1 MISYT
6 IYKTTRELPY
16 AWDTLVK
23 HDILLQSRYLKGL
36 EGAVPNNIQL
46 VYVGIFKDAQLV
58 GIALIQ
64 HVQLYLNDMFR
75 KTDGSRIQSFLKN
88 RISKVLKGDILVVGN
103 LTHTG
108 QHGLFFTKETISQ
121 QEFIKAIYS
130 ALSEIKIRIKKL
142 QKKNIR
148 LILFKDYFID
158 ASITKVIG
166 NFNVFKLHEVS
177 VQPSMI
183 LLLKANWLTSEDY
196 KSALT
201 KKYRDR
207 YKSARKKFKGV
218 KVHDMDLATV
228 RDKSIELHALYKNV
242 SSNAKFNTFILS
254 ENHFYNL
261 KLQLKDNFKV
271 FGYYIGDRLIGFYT
285 LILNNSELET
295 YFLGYHPDFQ
305 RPKQLYLNML
315 YDMLD
320 FGIQNKFKSVV
331 YARTAMEIKSSVG
344 AEPYAMVIYIKHTNT
359 IINKILKPVFKFMN
373 PSITWEQRN
382 PFKN

>member
-1 MISYT
+1 M
-6 IYKTTRELPY
+6 PY

-75 KTDGSRIQSFLKN
+75 KTDGSRIQSFFKK

-148 LILFKDYFID
+148 LILFKDYFIN
-158 ASITKVIG
+158 ASITNVIG

-271 FGYYIGDRLIGFYT
+271 FGYYIEDRLIGFYT

-344 AEPYAMVIYIKHTNT
+344 AEPYAMVIYIKHTNS